1 MNLRSIF
8 LLVSTVCI
16 ALVASQA
23 ACADD
28 STPQAAPPAQPAP
41 PATPA
46 ATEPSTTPSQGASPS
61 AQAAQPSPIAPA
73 SSPRRVH
80 LVVDRKNE
88 CGGVVVYEDE
98 DRIVLERDGK
108 RSEFKKDEILD
119 VIPLMEVLAPTPG
132 VIYRRDGTGFPAD
145 IVADDYDEVRYQVGV
160 VKGTA
165 PRSEVYRVAL
175 SRPFEERYRAIKATL
190 KKDDTIRR
198 LALCDWLIS
207 EGKYIEAQAE
217 LTQLIEDAKMP
228 EAVVLLRQVTAQLAT
243 TKGRDRADSP
253 PSEANDPN
261 YVPDEP
267 PPPARLP
274 TRTMTPDEI
283 NLIRVYEIDL
293 DQPPKITIDHADT
306 RALLSDFSA
315 SPLVPTDAIAQT
327 ALVQGDPLQ
336 IVKLAFQLKARDF
349 YSKIRVTSEPASL
362 SAFRRKVHDGWL
374 ITNCATSRCH
384 GGSDAGKFF
393 LFHLNTTDA
402 RVRYTNLLNLL
413 RGTSNGRPLVNFEDP
428 LQSVIVQYALPES
441 EATTPHPA
449 VKGWKPVFG
458 KKLYPQKLEE
468 TLQWIRSMYQP
479 RPVYPIEYVPPD
491 LTAPLPGSP
500 ADAGEP
506 TR

>member
-1 MNLRSIF
+1 MILRSTFI
-8 LLVSTVCI
+8 LI
-16 ALVASQA
+16 WA
-23 ACADD
+23 ACLTLGAVPVAVADD
-28 STPQAAPPAQPAP
+28 SPAQAAPPAPPVTAKGSETPQGLAEPTAP
-41 PATPA
+41 IA
-46 ATEPSTTPSQGASPS
+46 AT
-61 AQAAQPSPIAPA
+61 
-73 SSPRRVH
+73 SPRRVH
-80 LVVDRKNE
+80 LVVDRKSE
-88 CGGVVVYEDE
+88 CGGVVVFEDE

-119 VIPLMEVLAPTPG
+119 VIPLMEVLTPTPG
-132 VIYRRDGTGFPAD
+132 VVYRRDGTGFPAD

-160 VKGTA
+160 VKGTV

-190 KKDDTIRR
+190 SKDDTVRR

-228 EAVVLLRQVTAQLAT
+228 EAVTLLRQVTAQLAT
-243 TKGRDRADSP
+243 TKGSDRANP
-253 PSEANDPN
+253 PPTEANDPN
-261 YVPDEP
+261 YVPDEQP
-267 PPPARLP
+267 PPVKLP

-293 DQPPKITIDHADT
+293 DQPPKLTIDHADT

-315 SPLVPTDAIAQT
+315 SPLVPTDPIAQT
-327 ALVQGDPLQ
+327 ALVQGDPVQ
-336 IVKLAFQLKARDF
+336 VVKLAFQLKARDF
-349 YSKIRVTSEPASL
+349 YNKIRVTSEPASL

-384 GGSDAGKFF
+384 GGPDAGKFF
-393 LFHLNTTDA
+393 LFNLNTTDA

-413 RGTSNGRPLVNFEDP
+413 RGTTNGRPLVNFEDP
-428 LQSVIVQYALPES
+428 VQSVIVQYALPES

-458 KKLYPQKLEE
+458 KKLYAQKLDE

-479 RPVYPIEYVPPD
+479 RPIYPIEYVPPD
-491 LTAPLPGSP
+491 LTAPLPGTP